1 MGGFIEPN
9 IHPILV
15 HFAYALS
22 LSALAV
28 YILGRLL
35 PIGPRRDST
44 QPAGDWMLALGS
56 IAIVATIAAGFYAYY
71 TVAHDGPSHAAMT
84 THRNWAVPSGTAV
97 LILAVWRFF
106 KRAKA
111 PSALFLGLL
120 AAASLSLSV
129 AAWWGGNIVFKYGI
143 GVQSLPTVTGDGH
156 DHEHGAMTDD
166 MSGGDMANTM
176 SPTMEQGGHNDSDG
190 HHSVDEPEAGMSSGH
205 DNSDGHHDPM
215 PMAMPDA
222 HDDADGHHDAV
233 KAVVPTTHD
242 NSDGHHDDS
251 DPSSDDQAI
260 KSIITDIQKGWEDG
274 DGTPFRTHFLDYE
287 GARYFES
294 GGQNTGLSDLVE
306 NHVEPEKDSIPD
318 LKLGLS
324 ELEIYYEGDFAW
336 AVAST
341 TVQGTIIKADRV
353 IDNVGKQTWL
363 FRKIDGSWKVVH
375 THSSSRAARR

>member
-22 LSALAV
+22 LSAWAV
-28 YILGRLL
+28 YIMGRIF
-35 PIGPRRDST
+35 PPGPRRDRT
-44 QPAGDWMLALGS
+44 QHAGDWMLALGS
-56 IAIVATIAAGFYAYY
+56 IAIVAAIAAGFYAYY

-97 LILAVWRFF
+97 LILAVWRFIE
-106 KRAKA
+106 RTKA
-111 PSALFLGLL
+111 PSAIFLGLL
-120 AAASLSLSV
+120 AAATLSLSV
-129 AAWWGGNIVFKYGI
+129 TAWWGGNIVYKYGI

-156 DHEHGAMTDD
+156 DHEHGAMPDHETA
-166 MSGGDMANTM
+166 GDMANTM
-176 SPTMEQGGHNDSDG
+176 TAPLDPEQGGHDNSDG
-190 HHSVDEPEAGMSSGH
+190 HHSVDKPEAGVPSGH

-215 PMAMPDA
+215 PMMIPYA
-222 HDDADGHHDAV
+222 HDNVDGDH
-233 KAVVPTTHD
+233 
-242 NSDGHHDDS
+242 NSG
-251 DPSSDDQAI
+251 PETVDDQAI
-260 KSIITDIQKGWEDG
+260 KSIITAIQKGWEDG
-274 DGTPFRTHFLDYE
+274 DGTPFRTHFLDFD

-324 ELEIYYEGDFAW
+324 DLKIYYEGDFAW

-341 TVQGTIIKADRV
+341 TVQGTIIKSGRV
-353 IDNVGKQTWL
+353 LDNTGKQTWL
-363 FRKIDGSWKVVH
+363 FRKVDGAWKVVH
-375 THSSSRAARR
+375 THSSSRAARN